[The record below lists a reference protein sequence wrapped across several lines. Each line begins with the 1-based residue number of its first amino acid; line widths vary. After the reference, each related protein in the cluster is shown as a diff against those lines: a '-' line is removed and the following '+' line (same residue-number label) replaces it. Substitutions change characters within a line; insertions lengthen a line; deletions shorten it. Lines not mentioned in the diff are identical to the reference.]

1 MTGSRIPVISLYGT
15 LIVPVQGTIG
25 DELLENLRHD
35 VTSRIEQEDARG
47 LVIDISGVDL
57 LDSYMTR
64 CIRDLALVVKL
75 MGVPTVV
82 AGARSDVAITIVEMG
97 LEIPGV
103 ATRLNLERAL
113 EYLVAIT
120 REDEDDDL
128 FGLDDLDDVE
138 DDFVGE
144 MRRQG

>member
-1 MTGSRIPVISLYGT
+1 
-15 LIVPVQGTIG
+15 
-25 DELLENLRHD
+25 
-35 VTSRIEQEDARG
+35 
-47 LVIDISGVDL
+47 
-57 LDSYMTR
+57 
-64 CIRDLALVVKL
+64 